1 MRIVKK
7 SFRWLLSLP
16 FGILWFVFGL
26 AGALSPLLRILSIV
40 FTLIMIWSSWFKVL
54 IESKS
59 YGLFAAYVGLLLA
72 MFFSKQL
79 FELLMEICNKTV
91 YKIRYGTPFNDPIY
105 SQPSPKAQN
114 GNSANISGDQQITL
128 TVDQLREL
136 LNKDR

>member
-1 MRIVKK
+1 MSDIKRF
-7 SFRWLLSLP
+7 FRWLLSLP
-16 FGILWFVFGL
+16 FTLLWFVFAL
-26 AGALSPLLRILSIV
+26 AATLSLLLRRLSVLLLLILLWIG
-40 FTLIMIWSSWFKVL
+40 WFKVL

-105 SQPSPKAQN
+105 SQPSPQAQN

-128 TVDQLREL
+128 TVDQLKEL